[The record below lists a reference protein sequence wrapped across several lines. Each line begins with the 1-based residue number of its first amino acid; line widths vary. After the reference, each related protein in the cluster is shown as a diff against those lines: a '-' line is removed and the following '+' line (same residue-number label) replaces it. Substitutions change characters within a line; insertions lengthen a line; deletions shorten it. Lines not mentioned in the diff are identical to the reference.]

1 MESAT
6 AEKPT
11 QAPVGPFPEKFED
24 QNKINRM
31 VPLNDLMCETQDIM
45 NQTNPIKGYTKVKEE
60 NKYEIPP
67 SEYIWDAPYLK
78 QNQIFPMCSTA
89 KQHPTMQM
97 LKMFS
102 RKLTERSN
110 APEEYIK
117 PIDVNDLVKY
127 DRDELWKTSNDVM
140 NQYIPP
146 IENGA
151 SDSSTG
157 LKTSISPI
165 QAKRMKESEQKEYYD
180 PLKRYATRAE
190 NEGNHIERN
199 PLNNHKLINNNYF
212 LMSRVIGS
220 YWDKV
225 DKESYFRNRY
235 DKMDFDPTQRDSGF
249 STNLHGNIDFTEMMT
264 QHPEFGL
271 PHPKEDYKQTE
282 YRNTYWRN
290 RGFPFVAGP
299 KPIAHTA
306 RTMQIPHYN

>member
-6 AEKPT
+6 AEKPI
-11 QAPVGPFPEKFED
+11 QLPLSPFPEKFED

-31 VPLNDLMCETQDIM
+31 VPLSDIMTQTQDM
-45 NQTNPIKGYTKVKEE
+45 LNQTNPIKGYTKVREE
-60 NKYEIPP
+60 RKYEIPP

-78 QNQIFPMCSTA
+78 QNQIFPMCNTA
-89 KQHPTMQM
+89 KQYPTMQM

-102 RKLTERSN
+102 NKLTERSN

-127 DRDELWKTSNDVM
+127 DRDELWKTTNDVM

-146 IENGA
+146 IENGC

-157 LKTSISPI
+157 LKTTVSPI
-165 QAKRMKESEQKEYYD
+165 QEKRMKESENKEYYD

-212 LMSRVIGS
+212 LMSRLIGS

-235 DKMDFDPTQRDSGF
+235 DKMNFDPTQRDSGF
-249 STNLHGNIDFTEMMT
+249 STNNKGNIDFTEMMM
-264 QHPEFGL
+264 QHPELGL

-290 RGFPFVAGP
+290 RGFPFVVGP

-306 RTMQIPHYN
+306 RTMEIPHYN